1 MGKPSKPK
9 RVLLFI
15 ATLFHNKEA
24 YYSSMKILEEK
35 FGEIL
40 LESSPSYWN
49 YSDYYT
55 PELGSPIWRRFIF
68 FRNLISEGDIAK

>member
-1 MGKPSKPK
+1 
-9 RVLLFI
+9 
-15 ATLFHNKEA
+15 
-24 YYSSMKILEEK
+24 MKILEEK

-68 FRNLISEGDIAK
+68 FRNLISEGDIAQIKIQTNEIEQALSNNGK